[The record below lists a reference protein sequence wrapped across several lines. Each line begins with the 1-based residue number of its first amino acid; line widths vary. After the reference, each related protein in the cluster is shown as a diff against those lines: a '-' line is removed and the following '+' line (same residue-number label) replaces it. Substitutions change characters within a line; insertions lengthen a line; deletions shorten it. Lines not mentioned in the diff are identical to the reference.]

1 MNETLQLLQTAAE
14 PFGISLTDNQL
25 QQFGRYQA
33 LLIEWNQRLN
43 LTRIIEPH
51 DIIIRHFLDSLT
63 CATVMGEVTDQKVID
78 VGTGAGFPGLPLKIL
93 YPDIHLTL
101 VDSVTKK
108 TTFLAA
114 VVEALGLTAVTI
126 SDGRAEEIG
135 QQPAYREQYDWV
147 VARSV
152 AEMRILAEYLLP
164 LGRVG
169 GYLLAQ
175 KGENA
180 AEEVKSAY
188 QSIRILG
195 GGRVQMHEVRLPDHE
210 LTHHLVVIPK
220 ERPTP
225 KKYPRRPGLPSK
237 RPL

>member
-1 MNETLQLLQTAAE
+1 MNETLQLLQSAAK
-14 PFGISLTDNQL
+14 PFGISLTDHQL

-43 LTRIIEPH
+43 LTRIIEPY
-51 DIIIRHFLDSLT
+51 DIVIRHFLDSLT
-63 CATVMGEVTDQKVID
+63 CATVMGKMEEHRVID

-93 YPDIHLTL
+93 YPEIELTL

-114 VVEALGLTAVTI
+114 VVEALDLKAVTI

-135 QQPAYREQYDWV
+135 QDANHREQYDWV

-164 LGRVG
+164 LCRVG
-169 GYLLAQ
+169 GHLLAQ

-180 AEEVKSAY
+180 PAEIKSAY
-188 QSIRILG
+188 QAIRILG
-195 GGRVQMHEVRLPDHE
+195 GGQVQMHEVRLPDHE
-210 LTHHLVVIPK
+210 LIHHLVVVPK